1 MTKRARDQVV
11 FLRFAPEEKTQ
22 LKEKMSEAGYSSFS
36 AYARKMLLNGSVNKV
51 DFSELKQ
58 LNHELG
64 NLNRNLHQ
72 IVYRAALLNDL
83 HEADYRDIVDNWQKA
98 RTLINRY
105 LTRIIRTDGETFK
118 AGGQGNGSHE
128 DSCD

>member
-11 FLRFAPEEKTQ
+11 FLRFTPEEKER
-22 LKEKMSEAGYSSFS
+22 LRAKMAKAGYSSFS

-51 DFSELKQ
+51 DFSEIKQ

-83 HEADYRDIVDNWQKA
+83 HEADYRDIVDNWLKA

-118 AGGQGNGSHE
+118 SGEMSNGSYE
-128 DSCD
+128 DPCN

>member
-1 MTKRARDQVV
+1 MAKRSRMVPMQVY
-11 FLRFAPEEKTQ
+11 LNDKEQAK

-105 LTRIIRTDGETFK
+105 LTRVIRTDGEAFK